1 MTCGA
6 TADLLELVF
15 IIKKIVLSI
24 TDKKNYMSFLN
35 LKTNKQCRP
44 RQYKSLAWQPS
55 KKGNPTQNSISEKRN
70 NHYRRDVSCE
80 GLEREQVG
88 TKRGIQHNSHSSLM
102 SPPMGMKPEWS
113 VYVTMWTPL
122 FDSSKLSPKM
132 IFKGKYSYIISMC
145 VCVCVSVSICTCA
158 GSARCLCLL
167 YAWSSC
173 SDRWP
178 LEGAWSSCQ
187 RDALWTGSTKQRS
200 AGTADSHSQEFD
212 WRTKSSSQH
221 SLTSTKA

>member
-1 MTCGA
+1 MTLCQKEAFIPECRTIPSTTPHEKSFSLQVNKALLTRGTRSVLIKLETFSHVNMTCGP

-24 TDKKNYMSFLN
+24 TDKKNYVSFLN

-44 RQYKSLAWQPS
+44 RQYKSLARQPS

-145 VCVCVSVSICTCA
+145 VCVCVCECVHLYLRGFCSLPLSP
-158 GSARCLCLL
+158 LCLIIL
-167 YAWSSC
+167 
-173 SDRWP
+173 
-178 LEGAWSSCQ
+178 
-187 RDALWTGSTKQRS
+187 
-200 AGTADSHSQEFD
+200 
-212 WRTKSSSQH
+212 
-221 SLTSTKA
+221 